1 MKEITISEKNFKR
14 LAKRYQKIHNTGL
27 MDAQEKLSKILGCS
41 NYHELSN
48 HFEEEY
54 SYQHYNNFLND
65 IKNTVYLLE
74 PDAKDLI
81 FFQFNDIDINL
92 IHHKFYETK
101 EYYLDERFRTY
112 IPLNLH
118 TINTKRNKND
128 YLYKNLFNIINKNLK
143 DKNIQQWQLGFIKFL
158 KSLSQLTYIDGVFLL
173 AFNKKYLKSGRI
185 IINLTTDSRHDEGYY
200 YSSYDIDYFS
210 KEISNLKEKYI
221 EESEFET
228 NIENF
233 NKACDWFRENKEALE
248 KEYQDWL
255 EEQNNLYKE
264 ITYI

>member
-14 LAKRYQKIHNTGL
+14 FAKRYQKIHNTGL

-48 HFEEEY
+48 HLGEEY
-54 SYQHYNNFLND
+54 SYQHYNNFLNN
-65 IKNTVYLLE
+65 IKNIVYLLE
-74 PDAKDLI
+74 YDEKDLI

-101 EYYLDERFRTY
+101 EYYLDEQFRTY

-118 TINTKRNKND
+118 TLNTKRNKND
-128 YLYKNLFNIINKNLK
+128 YVYKDLFNIINKNLK
-143 DKNIQQWQLGFIKFL
+143 DKNIQQWKLGFINFL
-158 KSLSQLTYIDGVFLL
+158 KSLPQLTYIDGIFLL

-185 IINLTTDSRHDEGYY
+185 IITLTTNSRFDEGYY

-221 EESEFET
+221 DECEVESDLEK
-228 NIENF
+228 F
-233 NKACDWFRENKEALE
+233 NKACGWLKENQEDLE
-248 KEYQDWL
+248 KEQDFL

-264 ITYI
+264 ISYI